1 VKHKAQGVHRS
12 GTDKMGVKSQGSHD
26 TRREVLGIFSHLDAV
41 LACIRRL
48 KESQWTVEHVYSP
61 APLHEIQEAL
71 GLRPSSVRYF
81 TLVGGALG
89 ALFGVALAMYAHVQ
103 WLLITSG
110 KPVLAWIPFFVIAF
124 ECCILFGVLSTLL
137 GLSIMTRLP
146 RFRLPDAYDPRFS
159 QDCFGILVSCGE
171 TEEEPVSKL
180 LKEGGAD
187 EVKKVTE
194 VS

>member
-1 VKHKAQGVHRS
+1 
-12 GTDKMGVKSQGSHD
+12 MGVKSQCSHD

-103 WLLITSG
+103 WHLITSG

-146 RFRLPDAYDPRFS
+146 RFRLSDAYDSRFS
-159 QDCFGILVSCGE
+159 QDRFGILVSCNEVEQE
-171 TEEEPVSKL
+171 TVLRLLMEAGAEEVR
-180 LKEGGAD
+180 
-187 EVKKVTE
+187 KVGST
-194 VS
+194 